1 MTWIIIFW
9 GCFLLS
15 LMFIFRGAIVET
27 FAKLSLFFAL
37 TLGEALLWFGGVLL
51 LIYFLFNLGMPR

>member
-1 MTWIIIFW
+1 
-9 GCFLLS
+9 
-15 LMFIFRGAIVET
+15 MFIFRGAIVET